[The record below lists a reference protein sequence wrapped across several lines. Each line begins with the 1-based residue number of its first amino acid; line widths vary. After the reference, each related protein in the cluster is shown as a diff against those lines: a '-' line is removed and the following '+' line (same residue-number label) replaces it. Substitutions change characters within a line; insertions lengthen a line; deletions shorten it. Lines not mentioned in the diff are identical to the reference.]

1 MIIRSQDKEK
11 IIDTNNIVIDILH
24 LNNLKFK
31 LYEEQNGYLIF
42 AYHSNDID
50 SDKIHKLGI
59 YSTKEK
65 AIKVLDMILARYQEP
80 IYQNDIGDN
89 EIAIYKNIV
98 FQMPQNEEVDPNEN

>member
-42 AYHSNDID
+42 ACHSNDID
-50 SDKIHKLGI
+50 LDKIHKLGI

-65 AIKVLDMILARYQEP
+65 AMQVLDALCL
-80 IYQNDIGDN
+80 
-89 EIAIYKNIV
+89 EIKIDRSFY
-98 FQMPQNEEVDPNEN
+98 QMPEDKENG

>member
-11 IIDTNNIVIDILH
+11 IIDTNNIVIDILC
-24 LNNLKFK
+24 LNDLTFK
-31 LYEEQNGYLIF
+31 LYEEQNGHLIF

-65 AIKVLDMILARYQEP
+65 AIQILDALCLKIEAGIP
-80 IYQNDIGDN
+80 F
-89 EIAIYKNIV
+89 
-98 FQMPQNEEVDPNEN
+98 FQMPENEEVVK

>member
-42 AYHSNDID
+42 ACHSNNID
-50 SDKIHKLGI
+50 LDRIYKLGT

-65 AIKVLDMILARYQEP
+65 AMQVLDALCL
-80 IYQNDIGDN
+80 
-89 EIAIYKNIV
+89 EIRTCRTF
-98 FQMPQNEEVDPNEN
+98 FQMPQEDE